1 VPAFLL
7 YGIALTYGA
16 TGSTDLVEI
25 RRFFDG
31 RILVENGLLMAGLAM
46 LLVGFGFKVAAAPF
60 HAWTPDVYQGAPTP
74 VVAYMAATVK
84 AAGFAA
90 VVRIFVV
97 TLEPVAA
104 MLVATTPRSDVVP
117 ALRTAV
123 GVVAFVIA
131 AAGVAAMT
139 VELTRPSASG
149 MFARLQSVF
158 GRSGPGTM
166 LAATARWLVLQVEPF
181 ADRRST
187 DQ

>member
-1 VPAFLL
+1 MAGDDDLPISWDEAREIVVVVTTAAAVLMMLSPVVGFFEGRFPGAFGDDVAELTRNAAPPA
-7 YGIALTYGA
+7 G
-16 TGSTDLVEI
+16 
-25 RRFFDG
+25 
-31 RILVENGLLMAGLAM
+31 ILVL
-46 LLVGFGFKVAAAPF
+46 
-60 HAWTPDVYQGAPTP
+60 
-74 VVAYMAATVK
+74 
-84 AAGFAA
+84 
-90 VVRIFVV
+90 
-97 TLEPVAA
+97 VAA